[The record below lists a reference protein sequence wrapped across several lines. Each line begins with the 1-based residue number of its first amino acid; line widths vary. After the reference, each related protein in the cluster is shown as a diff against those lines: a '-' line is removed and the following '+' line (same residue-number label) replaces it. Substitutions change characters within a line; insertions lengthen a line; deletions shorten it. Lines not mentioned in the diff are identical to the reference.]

1 MHGDVNDFPRGTNR
15 DVSEPRFIITLYS
28 VRKLA
33 LEIHLEHVNVWKG
46 KIAITYDLG

>member
-1 MHGDVNDFPRGTNR
+1 MIFRGGTDR
-15 DVSEPRFIITLYS
+15 DVSELRSIIAFYS

-46 KIAITYDLG
+46 